1 MAQWASLS
9 PSLFLSLLATTQQF
23 THPHII
29 SLHVNS
35 FEEEKA
41 RALAIV
47 EAVAH
52 SGGGKND
59 INIGEKELND
69 PTSEDCIFNYFPLE
83 HLKVLLSREKS
94 FSTPSMEKFFFIECE
109 VHFLEFVEWAMRN
122 LISFRPIILLHR
134 SPRARV
140 RRIVVVKLSS
150 WTQRE
155 MYKRGEEWSENPST
169 PRRRRA
175 RKEISSTFLI
185 SLVVFFISK

>member
-94 FSTPSMEKFFFIECE
+94 FSTPSMEKFFFYWVWSSFSRIRRVSDEKS
-109 VHFLEFVEWAMRN
+109 H
-122 LISFRPIILLHR
+122 LISSNYSPPPVSLRASEKNCR
-134 SPRARV
+134 SQ
-140 RRIVVVKLSS
+140 VVKLD
-150 WTQRE
+150 TT
-155 MYKRGEEWSENPST
+155 GN
-169 PRRRRA
+169 
-175 RKEISSTFLI
+175 
-185 SLVVFFISK
+185 V